1 MSKRDG
7 DRLSCFPRVL
17 TMAEAGSPFFA
28 PLPVRSRGIP
38 SRCRCPKACLS
49 AVLCSRIRFE
59 VSIGKHVVQHE
70 YVSCRGRRWTRFLEN
85 WSRYWTDS
93 RRRTAF
99 DGAIDRSLCSAT
111 VTPSV
116 SNLAHTGNP
125 HEAAREVVASLFENH
140 YQGLCS
146 FVLRYVGDRD
156 AAEEIVQELFLR
168 VWERL
173 EAGAPIEQINA
184 PYLYGGARNLAI
196 NLAVRQQAEKR
207 WRQAA
212 IHQLP
217 QTSLAADAQSNL
229 DDLATLIQR
238 ALDRLPQ
245 RSRLVF
251 TLSRDRHMTYP
262 EIARV
267 LGVSVKGV
275 EFHMGRALKA
285 LREAIE

>member
-1 MSKRDG
+1 
-7 DRLSCFPRVL
+7 
-17 TMAEAGSPFFA
+17 
-28 PLPVRSRGIP
+28 
-38 SRCRCPKACLS
+38 
-49 AVLCSRIRFE
+49 
-59 VSIGKHVVQHE
+59 
-70 YVSCRGRRWTRFLEN
+70 
-85 WSRYWTDS
+85 
-93 RRRTAF
+93 
-99 DGAIDRSLCSAT
+99 
-111 VTPSV
+111 VTPSD

-125 HEAAREVVASLFENH
+125 HETTREIVASLFDTH

-146 FVLRYVGDRD
+146 FVLRYAGDRD

-173 EAGAPIEQINA
+173 ESGAPLEQINA
-184 PYLYGGARNLAI
+184 PYLYAGARNLAI
-196 NLAVRQQAEKR
+196 NLAVRRQAENR
-207 WRQAA
+207 WRQQAV
-212 IHQLP
+212 HQLP
-217 QTSLAADAQSNL
+217 HTSLAADAQSNL
-229 DDLATLIQR
+229 DELTTIVQR

-251 TLSRDRHMTYP
+251 SLSRDQHMTYP